1 MNYLDLVNAV
11 LVRLRENPVTTADFQ
26 STPYYRMIGAAVNDA
41 KHIVEQSW
49 KWSQLRSVETYLINQ
64 GDDSLTLTNSADRV
78 YQVFSVLNQEE
89 GYYLRWVTEPW
100 LKARNRNNATT
111 PVNPQKPFYYGFGL
125 DDPSTGN
132 KTLTLFAPSNAV
144 YHFDVSY
151 WAEQNQLANWDDR
164 LLTPSL
170 PVYSLATA
178 LAARERGEVGGAPT
192 SELFALADKNLSDAI
207 AYDSSRFPEEMDW
220 YSPENYAQTNVR
232 SY

>member
-11 LVRLRENPVTTADFQ
+11 LVRLRENPVSTADFQ

-41 KHIVEQSW
+41 KHTVEQAW
-49 KWSQLRSVETYLINQ
+49 KWSQLRAVESYLINQ

-100 LKARNRNNATT
+100 LKARNRNSANV
-111 PVNPQKPFYYGFGL
+111 PVAPQKPNYYGFGL
-125 DDPSTGN
+125 DDPSTGD
-132 KTLTLFAPSNAV
+132 KTLTLYAPSNAV
-144 YHFDVSY
+144 YNFDVSF
-151 WAEQNQLANWDDR
+151 WCEQPQLVNWDDR
-164 LLTPSL
+164 LLVPSL

-178 LAARERGEVGGAPT
+178 LAARERGEVGGNPT
-192 SELFALADKNLSDAI
+192 SELFGLADKNLSDAI

-220 YSPENYAQTNVR
+220 YSPENYANTNVR
-232 SY
+232 NY